1 MRPIILLDI
10 DGVLNPSVR
19 PGTDG
24 RTELTLPKEKA
35 ALVRR
40 LSGFGQIAWVSSWP
54 VDATAGLE
62 SQLQLEVEPLRVTL
76 LIRPADEKEP
86 TPKLRSVTR
95 WLERMDA
102 AGESDWDA
110 VVWIDGVLGSDAREW
125 ARHYGKP
132 VLLERPSPEQGLAE
146 VHVVAVEVFVATQG

>member
-19 PGTDG
+19 PGADG

-40 LSGFGQIAWVSSWP
+40 LSGFGQIAWVSSWSA
-54 VDATAGLE
+54 DATAGLE
-62 SQLQLEVEPLRVTL
+62 SQLRLDVEPLRVTL
-76 LIRPADEKEP
+76 LIRPADEEEP
-86 TPKLRSVTR
+86 TPKLRSVSR
-95 WLERMDA
+95 WLARMDA

-110 VVWIDGVLGSDAREW
+110 VVWIDDVLGPDAREW
-125 ARHYGKP
+125 ARTLGRP
-132 VLLERPSPEQGLAE
+132 VLLEKPGPGRGLAE
-146 VHVVAVEVFVATQG
+146 VHVVAVEVFVAGQG